1 MELRHTV
8 ESYGILF
15 NADGPNGS
23 IAVSDWPDAEWDG
36 PRPDVLYRLFDD
48 DLAEALDGG
57 RVLLVH
63 PTVASLSPRELL
75 SLGLPKAADFSLRLR
90 SINTLVSPE
99 GQLEAVLIRK
109 GGIPVLSPKRQGSV
123 LTVGDEQ
130 YVLLDPLYSVLDRV
144 DEFNRGSRSDPLAAW
159 GRLRELLPEEA
170 EIDDYLAG
178 VKVSFASSF
187 KLAPFLNELG
197 EPDFDV
203 LPGRTEDT
211 PVPDAP
217 PVFAE
222 ALPPARSEEFARH
235 FRKLSRARAHYAA
248 GTGWFVAF
256 SEAMT
261 DAVAAIKGIQ
271 NASPAV
277 RREFLLRPHAVLKE
291 RLPQLQP
298 GEVEA
303 LFYDIGYSD
312 RVKGIGLWEK
322 KILPWVKKASDPWLP
337 PEQLGIRVGDDY
349 VRIEP
354 SDLDEVR
361 RQVEE
366 ALESGAPYV
375 EYKGHKIPAV
385 PQALEALD
393 GLVGERKPDV
403 TKPGPDFSAADA
415 QGPTSGRV
423 VLQIH
428 GNLEE
433 VEFRAARRPRGP
445 GIRQA
450 TPWAL
455 RSTLFAHQTE
465 AVEWL
470 QQHWESGSPGALLAD
485 DMGLG
490 KTLEALAFLA
500 WARELMATE
509 AYPTLPCVIVAPAGL
524 LENWKEEVSRH
535 LEEPG
540 LGVLVEAY
548 GSSLRQLK
556 SSTTIEL
563 RQGVSILDT
572 AELQRADWVLTT
584 YETWRDYQHSFG
596 KIRWAVGVFDEV
608 QKIKNP
614 GALITEAAKAIQ
626 ADFVIGLTG
635 TPVENRLAD
644 LWSIAD
650 LVQPGR
656 LGTLKEFS
664 HKFESSSPERSA
676 EALSEL
682 KEKVLVA
689 PPAVMKRRLKEDH
702 VEGLPEKEFI
712 WPKLLMPAGQ
722 AAAYEQ
728 AIEAARGAGRG
739 GMLQALGQLRSVS
752 LHPSLMAGVTDEEY
766 IQESGR
772 LIATFEILDK
782 VHAAGEKA
790 LVFLESREMQAT
802 LIAVIHRRYRTR
814 ERPMVVNGAVAGKLR
829 QQRVNAFQ
837 SRDGFDVMILSPK
850 AGGVGLTLTSANHVI
865 HVSRWWNPAVE
876 DQCTDRVFRI
886 GQEKKVSVY
895 HPMAVHPEYQD
906 HSFDITLDGLLRRK
920 RAMSRAVLAPTAL
933 SPEDVE
939 RLYQETL
946 LRPDKVAPS
955 DIDGFDPIQFEDWVM
970 NQLRNAGYRVER
982 TPRSHDYGADAV
994 AHPPLGAGKPP
1005 ILVQCKHTQRSQA
1018 CGAEGV
1024 EEVARSK
1031 RAYRL
1036 DPEPSLL
1043 LVTNAGTFTAGAREA
1058 AKREGVTLVGRDGLA
1073 GLRTGIG
1080 LR

>member
-1 MELRHTV
+1 MELHHSV
-8 ESYGILF
+8 ESNGIAF
-15 NADGPNGS
+15 TAVGSSGS
-23 IAVSDWPDAEWDG
+23 IPVAGWPDTEWEG
-36 PRPDVLYRLFDD
+36 ARPDVLYRLLDD
-48 DLAEALDGG
+48 DFAEPLDGG
-57 RVLLVH
+57 GVLVSH
-63 PTVASLSPRELL
+63 AIVASLSRQEVL
-75 SLGLPKAADFSLRLR
+75 SLGLPKAADLSLRLR
-90 SINTLVSPE
+90 SINTLTSPD

-109 GGIPVLSPKRQGSV
+109 GGIPVLSPKRQGAV
-123 LTVGDEQ
+123 LTVGSER
-130 YVLLDPLYSVLDRV
+130 YVVLDPLYSVLDRV
-144 DEFNRGSRSDPLAAW
+144 DEFNRRELADPLAAW
-159 GRLRELLPEEA
+159 GRLRALLPEGA
-170 EIDDYLAG
+170 DVDDYLTG

-187 KLAPFLNELG
+187 RLTPFLNEAG

-211 PVPDAP
+211 AVPDAP
-217 PVFAE
+217 PVFNE

-235 FRKLSRARAHYAA
+235 FRKLSRPRAHYAA

-261 DAVAAIKGIQ
+261 AAVAAIKGIQ

-277 RREFLLRPHAVLKE
+277 RREFLLRPHAILKE
-291 RLPQLQP
+291 RLPQLP
-298 GEVEA
+298 AGEVEA

-322 KILPWVKKASDPWLP
+322 KILPWVKKPSDPWLP

-361 RQVEE
+361 REVEE
-366 ALESGAPYV
+366 AIEGGVPYV

-393 GLVGERKPDV
+393 ELVGERKPTV
-403 TKPGPDFSAADA
+403 PKPIADPSGPDA
-415 QGPTSGRV
+415 QEPTSGRV

-433 VEFRAARRPRGP
+433 VEFRASRRPRGP

-470 QQHWESGSPGALLAD
+470 QEHWESGSPGALLAD

-500 WARELMATE
+500 WARELMTTKS
-509 AYPTLPCVIVAPAGL
+509 YPTLPCVIVAPTGL
-524 LENWKEEVSRH
+524 LENWKQEVSRH

-540 LGVLVEAY
+540 LGNLVEAY
-548 GSSLRQLK
+548 GSSLKELK
-556 SSTTIEL
+556 SSTTTEL

-614 GALITEAAKAIQ
+614 GALITEAAKTIQ

-664 HKFESSSPERSA
+664 RRYESSTPETSA

-682 KEKVLVA
+682 KDKVLVT

-702 VEGLPEKEFI
+702 VEGLPEKEFL
-712 WPKLLMPAGQ
+712 WPRLLMPEGQ

-728 AIEAARGAGRG
+728 AIEAARSPGRG

-752 LHPSLMAGVTDEEY
+752 LHPSIMAGVSDEEY
-766 IQESGR
+766 IRESAR
-772 LIATFEILDK
+772 LIATFEILDR
-782 VHAAGEKA
+782 VHRAGEKA
-790 LVFLESREMQAT
+790 LLFLESREMQAA
-802 LIAVIHRRYRTR
+802 LIGVIHRRYKTR

-876 DQCTDRVFRI
+876 DQCTDRAFRI

-895 HPMAVHPEYQD
+895 HPIAVHPQFQD
-906 HSFDITLDGLLRRK
+906 HTFDITLDGLLRRK

-946 LRPDKVAPS
+946 MRPDVAAPF
-955 DIDGFDPIQFEDWVM
+955 DIDRFDPLQFEDWVM
-970 NQLRNAGYRVER
+970 SQLRKAGYRVEK
-982 TPRSHDYGADAV
+982 TPRSHDYGADGV
-994 AHPPLGAGKPP
+994 AHPPTGSGRPP
-1005 ILVQCKHTQRSQA
+1005 LLVQCKHTQRSQA
-1018 CGAEGV
+1018 CGVEGV
-1024 EEVARSK
+1024 EEVIRARD
-1031 RAYRL
+1031 AYAL
-1036 DPEPSLL
+1036 DGEPELL
-1043 LVTNAGTFTAGAREA
+1043 LVTNAKSFTAGALEA
-1058 AKREGVTLVGRDGLA
+1058 AKRGGVRLVGREGLS
-1073 GLRTGIG
+1073 GLGTGLG
-1080 LR
+1080 VH